1 MAYESE
7 SSSGLSEPH
16 QLARPVAAAL
26 RELGAL
32 EVLDEASVAAA
43 LRERAL
49 AGEPYTGAAGCL
61 VAVNP
66 CAPRPELYGA
76 AAQAAHAGERDAA
89 GRGTPHVFAVAAR
102 AYGALSRGEAV
113 HHVSSLTRAPPART
127 RTRADPRG
135 LPRSRSW

>member
-1 MAYESE
+1 MVRESE
-7 SSSGLSEPH
+7 SPGSSEERATALP
-16 QLARPVAAAL
+16 AVAAV

-32 EVLDEASVAAA
+32 DVLDEASVTAA

-102 AYGALSRGEAV
+102 AFGALSRGEAA
-113 HHVSSLTRAPPART
+113 HHVSSATRALPART
-127 RTRADPRG
+127 RPRADPPG